1 MLVICCTQRVAK
13 RFNLRLTD
21 EPSGSTGL
29 LGDWYANLLN
39 VGHSRFVLCLSERT
53 LLPVLLPARQR
64 EFPSRFPSY
73 LAPVLDHLGVPQGLI
88 ENEANAASEVV
99 FSRTRSRQVLGALND
114 FAFNAS
120 VHLAHGASPLQAS
133 LKLTEMP
140 SKPIGYESP
149 GRVTQSLFATQG
161 RG

>member
-1 MLVICCTQRVAK
+1 MIVIRCTQRLAK
-13 RFNLRLTD
+13 RFHLRLTD
-21 EPSGSTGL
+21 GAPEPTGL

-39 VGHSRFVLCLSERT
+39 VGHSRLVLCLSERT

-64 EFPSRFPSY
+64 EFPSRFPTY
-73 LAPVLDHLGVPQGLI
+73 LAPVLEYLGIPQGLI
-88 ENEANAASEVV
+88 QTEANVASEVA

-120 VHLAHGASPLQAS
+120 VHLAHGASPLQVS

-140 SKPIGYESP
+140 SKPIHYDSP